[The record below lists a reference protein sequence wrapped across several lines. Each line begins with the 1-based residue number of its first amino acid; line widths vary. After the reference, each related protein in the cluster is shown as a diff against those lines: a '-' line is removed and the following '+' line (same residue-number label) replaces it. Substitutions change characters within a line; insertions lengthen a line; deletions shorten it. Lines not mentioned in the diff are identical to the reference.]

1 MSTRRPTVILA
12 DDHPQTAAALRSLL
26 EGPFDVIACVTDGEA
41 LVRAAERLSPD
52 VIVSDIGMAPMDG
65 IDAARLILATNR
77 DARVVFVTVQSN
89 VSVVERSLA
98 EGVLGF
104 VVKMVAGDELVPAV
118 HAALRGQRHIS
129 GIAGFGGDGADWRDG
144 AGGGSARRDG
154 RLDHMSSMPWSI
166 GPSTHTVSGHTK
178 AFRTWSYETGEP
190 LSLLPI
196 GDVKMSFTVDP
207 EETSPHLNTPMG
219 DSAVSA
225 AAAAAPSSFGRY
237 QVQRVIGSGGFG
249 KVYLAHDTELDR
261 PVAIKVL
268 RSANVSRPEVD
279 QFLEEGRRVARLR
292 HPGIV
297 AVHDIGTHDGQLYIV
312 SDYLS
317 GPSLAE
323 WLIANRPT
331 WLDAARIVAAIADA
345 LAHAHSKRTLHRDVK
360 PVNIIFTAEQHP
372 VLVDFGLGL
381 DEARAGGQQLGVV
394 SGTPRYMAPEQVTGE
409 AHRIDGRTD
418 IYSLGVVLYEM
429 LCGYVPFRG
438 TDSQELLRQIRDDE
452 PQPPRQLINDIPP
465 ALEDVCLRAM
475 AKRMSDR
482 YATAA
487 DLAKALRQI
496 AAPTVETGRQVSPL
510 VPASA
515 PSSAPLDRS
524 GTLSPTPSP
533 AAITPSSRRLKR
545 EAERRQV
552 TVLACGC
559 DLFASDLFLEQLDA
573 EDQAGVLRSVP
584 ADVRASGA
592 APGRRRRGMQRAR
605 LAWRASAIRSPT
617 KTRPGALWQPAYASS
632 RSSRR
637 SAGSWWRDTPL
648 TSSRG
653 LASIPGWPSSR
664 CTTMSCLSSAKRATS
679 PFAWG
684 RLPNLAGLSAA
695 NRRIG

>member
-1 MSTRRPTVILA
+1 MEWMELRCAKRLTDAVMQRRPQTVALCA
-12 DDHPQTAAALRSLL
+12 DGSRRS
-26 EGPFDVIACVTDGEA
+26 
-41 LVRAAERLSPD
+41 
-52 VIVSDIGMAPMDG
+52 
-65 IDAARLILATNR
+65 
-77 DARVVFVTVQSN
+77 
-89 VSVVERSLA
+89 
-98 EGVLGF
+98 
-104 VVKMVAGDELVPAV
+104 
-118 HAALRGQRHIS
+118 H
-129 GIAGFGGDGADWRDG
+129 G
-144 AGGGSARRDG
+144 AGERGAGSR
-154 RLDHMSSMPWSI
+154 
-166 GPSTHTVSGHTK
+166 V
-178 AFRTWSYETGEP
+178 
-190 LSLLPI
+190 LPI
-196 GDVKMSFTVDP
+196 GDVRIGFTVDP
-207 EETSPHLNTPMG
+207 EQTSPHLNTPKG
-219 DSAVSA
+219 DSAVPA

-237 QVQRVIGSGGFG
+237 HVQRVVGSGGFG

-297 AVHDIGTHDGQLYIV
+297 TVHDIGTHDGQLYIV

-345 LAHAHSKRTLHRDVK
+345 LAHAHSKRTVHRDVK

-381 DEARAGGQQLGVV
+381 DEARAGGQELGVV

-465 ALEDVCLRAM
+465 ALEEVCLRAM

-487 DLAKALRQI
+487 DLATALRQI
-496 AAPTVETGRQVSPL
+496 AKTTVESGRQVSRFRRRSR
-510 VPASA
+510 AA
-515 PSSAPLDRS
+515 APLS
-524 GTLSPTPSP
+524 PSP

-559 DLFASDLFLEQLDA
+559 DLFASDLFLERLDA
-573 EDQAGVLRSVP
+573 EDQARVLRAFQQTCERAVQRLDGVVVECNEHGVLACFGYPIAHEDAARRAAATSFRIVEDLETISRQLVVGHTIDIKPWIGLHTGP
-584 ADVRASGA
+584 AVVEVHDDVVSLVGEARNIALRLGDLAEPGRVVCSEPTHRLIRGHFCLCEPRPA
-592 APGRRRRGMQRAR
+592 EAQGPFSTDRRLVRGRRRRNI
-605 LAWRASAIRSPT
+605 AIRS
-617 KTRPGALWQPAYASS
+617 R
-632 RSSRR
+632 SRR
-637 SAGSWWRDTPL
+637 RPA
-648 TSSRG
+648 
-653 LASIPGWPSSR
+653 
-664 CTTMSCLSSAKRATS
+664 
-679 PFAWG
+679 
-684 RLPNLAGLSAA
+684 
-695 NRRIG
+695 

>member
-1 MSTRRPTVILA
+1 M
-12 DDHPQTAAALRSLL
+12 
-26 EGPFDVIACVTDGEA
+26 
-41 LVRAAERLSPD
+41 
-52 VIVSDIGMAPMDG
+52 
-65 IDAARLILATNR
+65 
-77 DARVVFVTVQSN
+77 
-89 VSVVERSLA
+89 
-98 EGVLGF
+98 
-104 VVKMVAGDELVPAV
+104 
-118 HAALRGQRHIS
+118 
-129 GIAGFGGDGADWRDG
+129 
-144 AGGGSARRDG
+144 
-154 RLDHMSSMPWSI
+154 
-166 GPSTHTVSGHTK
+166 
-178 AFRTWSYETGEP
+178 
-190 LSLLPI
+190 
-196 GDVKMSFTVDP
+196 
-207 EETSPHLNTPMG
+207 
-219 DSAVSA
+219 
-225 AAAAAPSSFGRY
+225 
-237 QVQRVIGSGGFG
+237 QRVIGSGGFG
-249 KVYLAHDTELDR
+249 QVYLAHDTELDR

-345 LAHAHSKRTLHRDVK
+345 LAHAHSKRTVHRDVK

-381 DEARAGGQQLGVV
+381 DEARAGGQELGVV

-475 AKRMSDR
+475 AKLIGDR

-487 DLAKALRQI
+487 DLATALRQI
-496 AAPTVETGRQVSPL
+496 AKTTVESGRLVSL
-510 VPASA
+510 PASA
-515 PSSAPLDRS
+515 PSSAPLDRL
-524 GTLSPTPSP
+524 GALSPSP

-573 EDQAGVLRSVP
+573 EDQAGVLRAFQQTCERAVQRLDGVVVECNEHGLLACFGYPIAHEDAARRAAATSFRIVEDLEAISQQLVAGHTIDFKPWIGLHTGP
-584 ADVRASGA
+584 AVVEVHDDVVSLVGEARNIALRLGEIA
-592 APGRRRRGMQRAR
+592 EPGRVVCSEPTHRLIRGHFACAAAARRSSRACLNR
-605 LAWRASAIRSPT
+605 SKSCPWTASKRIAIRS
-617 KTRPGALWQPAYASS
+617 R
-632 RSSRR
+632 SRR
-637 SAGSWWRDTPL
+637 
-648 TSSRG
+648 
-653 LASIPGWPSSR
+653 
-664 CTTMSCLSSAKRATS
+664 
-679 PFAWG
+679 
-684 RLPNLAGLSAA
+684 LPA
-695 NRRIG
+695 

>member
-1 MSTRRPTVILA
+1 M
-12 DDHPQTAAALRSLL
+12 
-26 EGPFDVIACVTDGEA
+26 
-41 LVRAAERLSPD
+41 
-52 VIVSDIGMAPMDG
+52 
-65 IDAARLILATNR
+65 
-77 DARVVFVTVQSN
+77 FVTVQSD

-129 GIAGFGGDGADWRDG
+129 GIAGFGGDGADWRGG
-144 AGGGSARRDG
+144 ADGGSARRDG
-154 RLDHMSSMPWSI
+154 RRDHMSSMPWSI
-166 GPSTHTVSGHTK
+166 GPSTHPVSGHTK

-196 GDVKMSFTVDP
+196 GDVKMGFTVDP

-237 QVQRVIGSGGFG
+237 QVQRVVGSGGFG

-381 DEARAGGQQLGVV
+381 DEARAGGQELGVV

-475 AKRMSDR
+475 AKRIERSLCDGCRPGQGFTSDR
-482 YATAA
+482 GAGCR
-487 DLAKALRQI
+487 DRSS
-496 AAPTVETGRQVSPL
+496 GVSPGSGERAFER
-510 VPASA
+510 PAGPIRDA
-515 PSSAPLDRS
+515 LP
-524 GTLSPTPSP
+524 PSP

-573 EDQAGVLRSVP
+573 EDQAGVLR
-584 ADVRASGA
+584 AFQQTCERAVQRLDGVVVECNEHGVLACFGYPIAQEDA
-592 APGRRRRGMQRAR
+592 ATARRGNQLPHRR
-605 LAWRASAIRSPT
+605 GPR
-617 KTRPGALWQPAYASS
+617 GDQPA
-632 RSSRR
+632 
-637 SAGSWWRDTPL
+637 AG
-648 TSSRG
+648 
-653 LASIPGWPSSR
+653 
-664 CTTMSCLSSAKRATS
+664 
-679 PFAWG
+679 
-684 RLPNLAGLSAA
+684 AGTHH
-695 NRRIG
+695 

>member
-41 LVRAAERLSPD
+41 LVRAA
-52 VIVSDIGMAPMDG
+52 
-65 IDAARLILATNR
+65 
-77 DARVVFVTVQSN
+77 
-89 VSVVERSLA
+89 
-98 EGVLGF
+98 
-104 VVKMVAGDELVPAV
+104 V

-154 RLDHMSSMPWSI
+154 RLHHMSSMPWSI

-178 AFRTWSYETGEP
+178 AFRTWSDETGEP

-207 EETSPHLNTPMG
+207 EETSPHLNTPKG
-219 DSAVSA
+219 DSAVPA

-237 QVQRVIGSGGFG
+237 HVQRVVGSGGFG

-345 LAHAHSKRTLHRDVK
+345 LAHAHSKRTVHRDVK

-487 DLAKALRQI
+487 DLATALRQI

-515 PSSAPLDRS
+515 PSSAPLDRL
-524 GTLSPTPSP
+524 GTLSPSP

-573 EDQAGVLRSVP
+573 EDQAGVLRAFQQTCERAVQRLAGVVVECNEHGLAGVFRLSDRPRRLGP
-584 ADVRASGA
+584 A
-592 APGRRRRGMQRAR
+592 RRGHQLPHRR
-605 LAWRASAIRSPT
+605 GPR
-617 KTRPGALWQPAYASS
+617 GDQPA
-632 RSSRR
+632 
-637 SAGSWWRDTPL
+637 AGGGTHH
-648 TSSRG
+648 
-653 LASIPGWPSSR
+653 
-664 CTTMSCLSSAKRATS
+664 
-679 PFAWG
+679 
-684 RLPNLAGLSAA
+684 
-695 NRRIG
+695 